1 MSIQT
6 LEQELAVL
14 KQRMADLEATVR
26 KTPQSGSRWKE
37 AFGVM
42 KGDRLAREA
51 AKLGSEYRARQ
62 NKKK

>member
-14 KQRMADLEATVR
+14 KQRMTDLEATVGQTR
-26 KTPQSGSRWKE
+26 KSGQRWKE
-37 AFGVM
+37 AFGAM
-42 KGDRLAREA
+42 KGDTLAREA